1 MYGLRCRGFGI
12 RRCLRICSAYYF
24 VCLREKRGLSLSVLQ
39 PELISRKVLCALKV
53 GSTASACRRT
63 TDDSYRCRW
72 PFYPVRVGGCTRL
85 LIPPTTSWIQ
95 YDGPYA
101 DVYLSQYSRFD

>member
-12 RRCLRICSAYYF
+12 RMCLRICSAYYF

-39 PELISRKVLCALKV
+39 PELISRKVPGALKV

-63 TDDSYRCRW
+63 TDDSFRSRW
-72 PFYPVRVGGCTRL
+72 LFYPVRVGGCCGRYV
-85 LIPPTTSWIQ
+85 PPTTSRVQ
-95 YDGPYA
+95 SDGAYVA
-101 DVYLSQYSRFD
+101 GFR